1 MALGDYSG
9 NSEIRC
15 RNKRRAKANT
25 EFLLRPLGT
34 RLRGREENER
44 ANEKA
49 SEKASEETIE
59 KANERNCEELR
70 MAAAVIIGVNFSR

>member
-1 MALGDYSG
+1 M
-9 NSEIRC
+9 
-15 RNKRRAKANT
+15 
-25 EFLLRPLGT
+25 
-34 RLRGREENER
+34 RGREENER

-70 MAAAVIIGVNFSR
+70 AAVIIGVNFSR